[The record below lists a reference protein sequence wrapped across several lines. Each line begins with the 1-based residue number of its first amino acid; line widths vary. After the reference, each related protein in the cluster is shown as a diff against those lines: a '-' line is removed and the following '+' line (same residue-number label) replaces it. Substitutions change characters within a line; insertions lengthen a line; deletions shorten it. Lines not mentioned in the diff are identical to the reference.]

1 MSDRLN
7 FNRLTVCATLLAILA
22 AGDSAFAQSDLQGR
36 WFPADGERPRRAG
49 DGYIGD
55 YMGVPLN
62 EAGRRFTDS
71 WTGSRVALPEFQC
84 RAYPL
89 PYMFSSLV
97 AFRIWDEFE
106 PISNLVEKIRFYIAS
121 MEQDRTI
128 WMDSREH
135 PSPNARH
142 TWMGFSMGYWQDNML
157 VVDTTHLKQGFYRL
171 NGIPTSDQ
179 ATVTERFIRHGDL
192 LVHVSIL
199 TDPQFYEEPVVRS
212 RAFRWDDTMHG
223 QSRWSWPCQVEPRG
237 FVADGVIP
245 HYFPGENPD
254 LPAVDGLMGEAMR
267 GGAHTLYPSFIE

>member
-1 MSDRLN
+1 MNDRLN
-7 FNRLTVCATLLAILA
+7 FNRLTICATILA
-22 AGDSAFAQSDLQGR
+22 MLSAGDVAFAQGDLQGR
-36 WFPADGERPRRAG
+36 WFPADGERPRREG

-55 YMGVPLN
+55 YLGVPLN
-62 EAGRRFTDS
+62 DAARQFTDS
-71 WTGSRVALPEFQC
+71 WAGSRVALPEFQC
-84 RAYPL
+84 RAYAL
-89 PYMFSSLV
+89 PHMFSSLL

-106 PISNLVEKIRFYIAS
+106 PISNRVEKIRFYIAS

-128 WMDSREH
+128 WMDGRQH

-142 TWMGFSMGYWQDNML
+142 TWMGFSTGYWQDNML
-157 VVDTTHLKQGFYRL
+157 VVETTHLKQGFYRL

-223 QSRWSWPCQVEPRG
+223 QSRWSWPCQVEPRA
-237 FVADGVIP
+237 FIADGVIP

-254 LPAVDGLMGEAMR
+254 LPAVEGSMGEAMR